1 MIVKIVTGIR
11 THFADRVP
19 EWAMGFIALI
29 WGLSVSAPDT
39 AFGNTEAWAGLLRIM
54 PEDAWGLLC
63 VAIGT
68 ARIAA
73 LAINGTFYQTA
84 YSRYSPHVRAASAM
98 LGAFVWLQVWLS
110 VSVTPNPGRGIYL
123 LPLALE
129 IYSVFHAM
137 RDTGRGSA
145 ARTAKAPKDDTY

>member
-1 MIVKIVTGIR
+1 MIIQIVTGVR
-11 THFADRVP
+11 KHFADRLP
-19 EWAMGFIALI
+19 EWAMAICALI
-29 WGLSVSAPDT
+29 WGLGVSAPDIS
-39 AFGNTEAWAGLLRIM
+39 FGNTEAWAGLLRIM
-54 PEDAWGLLC
+54 PEDAWGLLA

-73 LAINGTFYQTA
+73 LTINGTFYETA

-98 LGAFVWLQVWLS
+98 VGTFLWLQVWLS

-137 RDTGRGSA
+137 RDTGRGST
-145 ARTAKAPKDDTY
+145 ARLAKVPKDDAY